1 MINLPYEKYYADKEE
16 PETFK
21 LLSELVIH
29 NMGWGYTCFVS
40 AFMIFVSEKEIKCQK
55 SQVIQF
61 FSTIN
66 SLEAFEALKL
76 PIMNVTDCSDGTQ
89 NKGFEINLEKKSQ
102 LKKIIG
108 VNKLDCYPVLWVLSN
123 PSKTEWKVNFK

>member
-1 MINLPYEKYYADKEE
+1 MAVDPLQVPPKQHKVKNEANVICLPYEKYYADKEE

-55 SQVIQF
+55 SQVVQF
-61 FSTIN
+61 FSSIN
-66 SLEAFEALKL
+66 TLEAFEALKL
-76 PIMNVTDCSDGTQ
+76 PITNVTECSDGTQ
-89 NKGFEINLEKKSQ
+89 NKAYEINLVKKS
-102 LKKIIG
+102 
-108 VNKLDCYPVLWVLSN
+108 
-123 PSKTEWKVNFK
+123 